1 MEFIIS
7 NDEIRNTKAFENY
20 FKILVLNYLTKKKV
34 ISSGP
39 SYRNNGVI
47 PGSIGGNNLKV
58 LKELIDNE
66 KRAKL

>member
-1 MEFIIS
+1 
-7 NDEIRNTKAFENY
+7 
-20 FKILVLNYLTKKKV
+20 VLNYLTKV
-34 ISSGP
+34 ISSGLL